1 MATETGKDK
10 KEEKNDSFLIQ
21 LTRSLGPGFITGAAD
36 DDPSGIATYSQT
48 GAMFGFSQLWTALF
62 SYPFMTVMQEMCG
75 RIGLVTGKGLSGIIR
90 EHYSRKLL
98 YGAVLLLLVANII
111 NIGAD
116 LGAMAAALMLLV
128 PAPFFILLIGVTL
141 FMLGLEVY
149 VPYPT
154 YAKVL
159 KYLTLSLLAYIV
171 TAFIIREDWG
181 KIAHSTFVPHIS
193 FTKDYVMNIAAILG
207 TTISPYLFFWQA
219 DEEVEEE
226 IAQGKIR
233 GMGKGIPK
241 IKSTDVRQMRIDTV
255 LGMFFSQ
262 VVMFFI
268 IVTVAATLAISGTHT
283 INTAADAA
291 QALKPVA
298 GNFAFILFALGIIGT
313 GLLAVPVLAGSAGY
327 AFAEALGWKVGLGQR
342 YSQAR
347 GFYGIIMVATLIGLL
362 VNFSSIAPMTM
373 LYYAAM
379 LNGVL
384 APPLMILILFIANN
398 SAILGK
404 RTNSWFSNTLGI
416 IITVLMSVVSLGLLY
431 SLF

>member
-1 MATETGKDK
+1 MAQKDGS
-10 KEEKNDSFLIQ
+10 ESLWQQI
-21 LTRSLGPGFITGAAD
+21 TRSLGPGFITGAAD

-48 GAMFGFSQLWTALF
+48 GAMFGYSQLWTALF

-75 RIGLVTGKGLSGIIR
+75 RIGLVTGKGLSEVIR
-90 EHYSRKLL
+90 DNYSRKLL

-128 PAPFFILLIGVTL
+128 PVPFVVLLTTVTL
-141 FMLGLEVY
+141 AMLALEVF
-149 VPYPT
+149 VAYPA
-154 YAKVL
+154 YARIL
-159 KYLTLSLLAYIV
+159 KYLTFSLLAYIV
-171 TAFIIREDWG
+171 TAFVVKEDWG
-181 KIAHSTFVPHIS
+181 QILHSTLVPHIS
-193 FTKDYVMNIAAILG
+193 LTKEYVANIAAILG

-226 IAQGKIR
+226 IEGGKILD
-233 GMGKGIPK
+233 MGYGKPS
-241 IKSTDVRQMRIDTV
+241 IKPTDIRQMRVDTI

-268 IVTVAATLAISGTHT
+268 IVTVAATLAVSGTHM
-283 INTAADAA
+283 IATAADAA
-291 QALKPVA
+291 AALKPVA
-298 GNFAFILFALGIIGT
+298 GNFAFVLFALGIIGT

-327 AFAEALGWKVGLGQR
+327 ALSEALGWKVGLGKR
-342 YSQAR
+342 FGQAR
-347 GFYGIIMVATLIGLL
+347 GFYGVIVVATLVGLL

-384 APPLMILILFIANN
+384 APPLMILILCIANN
-398 SAILGK
+398 SKILGEH
-404 RTNSWFSNTLGI
+404 TNSRFSNTLGI
-416 IITVLMSVVSLGLLY
+416 FITGVMSVISLGLLY
-431 SLF
+431 NLM

>member
-1 MATETGKDK
+1 MDGKTE
-10 KEEKNDSFLIQ
+10 DSFWKQ
-21 LTRSLGPGFITGAAD
+21 LTKSLGPGFITGAAD

-48 GAMFGFSQLWTALF
+48 GAMFGFTQLWTALF

-75 RIGLVTGKGLSGIIR
+75 RIGLVTGQGLSDVIR
-90 EHYSRKLL
+90 NNYSRKLL
-98 YGAVLLLLVANII
+98 YGAVLFLLFANII

-116 LGAMAAALMLLV
+116 LGAMAAAIMLLV
-128 PAPFFILLIGVTL
+128 PVPFFVLLIVVTVA
-141 FMLGLEVY
+141 MLLLEVY

-154 YAKVL
+154 YARVL
-159 KYLTLSLLAYIV
+159 KYLTLSLLAYVV
-171 TAFIIREDWG
+171 TAFIVKVDWG
-181 KIAHSTFVPHIS
+181 LVLHSTLVPSIS

-226 IAQGKIR
+226 IEKGKIKEM
-233 GMGKGIPK
+233 GMGTPRIGRSDI
-241 IKSTDVRQMRIDTV
+241 RQMRIDTI

-262 VVMFFI
+262 AVMFFI
-268 IVTVAATLAISGTHT
+268 IVTVAATLASSGTHT
-283 INTAADAA
+283 IATAADAA
-291 QALKPVA
+291 SALKPVA
-298 GNFAFILFALGIIGT
+298 GNFAFVLFALGIVGT

-327 AFAEALGWKVGLGQR
+327 ALAEALGWEVGLGKR
-342 YSQAR
+342 FSQAR
-347 GFYGIIMVATLIGLL
+347 GFYIIIGIATLIGLL

-384 APPLMILILFIANN
+384 APPLMILILVIAND
-398 SAILGK
+398 AKIMGK
-404 RTNSWFSNTLGI
+404 HTNSWFSNTVGI
-416 IITVLMSVVSLGLLY
+416 VITVLMSVVALGLLY